1 MTSRK
6 RMTIAQA
13 EAAGLLEH
21 QPTKPRKGK
30 IPQPPSPGEE
40 TLAMHLKAHKIAFKR
55 EYEFHDVRRWKV
67 DFAFLSVKL
76 AVEIEGGVGLM
87 GRHQRPE
94 GFIEDMY
101 KYNALVMK
109 GWRLLRFSTRMVM
122 KGEAIGLILEALGYE
137 QNC

>member
-1 MTSRK
+1 MV
-6 RMTIAQA
+6 I
-13 EAAGLLEH
+13 
-21 QPTKPRKGK
+21 
-30 IPQPPSPGEE
+30 
-40 TLAMHLKAHKIAFKR
+40 HLKAHKIAYKR
-55 EYEFHDVRRWKV
+55 EYAFHGERHWKL
-67 DFAFLSVKL
+67 DFAFLNAKL
-76 AVEIEGGVGLM
+76 AVEIEGGIGLI

-101 KYNALVMK
+101 KYNALVMD

>member
-21 QPTKPRKGK
+21 QPKKSRKGK
-30 IPQPPSPGEE
+30 IPQPSSPGEE

-55 EYEFHDVRRWKV
+55 EFEFHDVRHWKV

-122 KGEAIGLILEALGYE
+122 KGEAIATILEALGVSSA
-137 QNC
+137 